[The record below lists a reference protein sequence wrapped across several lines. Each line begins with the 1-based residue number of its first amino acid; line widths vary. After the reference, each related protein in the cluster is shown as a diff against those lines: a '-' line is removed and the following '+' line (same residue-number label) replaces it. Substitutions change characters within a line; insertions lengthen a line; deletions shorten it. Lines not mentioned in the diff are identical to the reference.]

1 MILLR
6 SQKHNIIT
14 YTHTIGGEKNNKKI
28 IIDLYEH
35 FTHRNSCTAVYGH
48 KTTVCLM
55 LQSMQPK
62 IKIIPYSKSAELKK
76 GIICYKTVNVSQI
89 INIC

>member
-14 YTHTIGGEKNNKKI
+14 YTHTIGWEKKQEKYHK
-28 IIDLYEH
+28 YEH
-35 FTHRNSCTAVYGH
+35 FTHRNWCTAVYGH

-62 IKIIPYSKSAELKK
+62 IKIIPNSKSAGLKK
-76 GIICYKTVNVSQI
+76 GIICYKTANVSQI
-89 INIC
+89 IC

>member
-14 YTHTIGGEKNNKKI
+14 YTHTIGGEKTNKKI
-28 IIDLYEH
+28 IINLYEH

-62 IKIIPYSKSAELKK
+62 INIIPYSKSAELKK
-76 GIICYKTVNVSQI
+76 RYHLL
-89 INIC
+89 

>member
-14 YTHTIGGEKNNKKI
+14 YTHTIGGEKNKKNI
-28 IIDLYEH
+28 NTSILHIE
-35 FTHRNSCTAVYGH
+35 THYTAVYGH
-48 KTTVCLM
+48 KTTVCLV

-62 IKIIPYSKSAELKK
+62 IKIIPYSKSAGLKK
-76 GIICYKTVNVSQI
+76 GIICYKTVNVSRI
-89 INIC
+89 IC